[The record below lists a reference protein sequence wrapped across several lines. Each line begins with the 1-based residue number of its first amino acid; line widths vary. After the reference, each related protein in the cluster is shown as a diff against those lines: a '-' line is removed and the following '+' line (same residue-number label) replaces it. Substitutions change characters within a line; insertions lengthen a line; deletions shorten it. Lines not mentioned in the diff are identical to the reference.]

1 MRRGPRGLSSG
12 TSAGLEETGG
22 WHTPGQVPGSGAGD
36 LSTST
41 ALPTRYLLY
50 LTRLSRPTESR
61 DWGEARGQSR
71 ARAGTSLD
79 GILQC
84 TLRNRPDCNGE
95 YSHIHPARSAGPDT
109 AVPGPVFSGPPST
122 YVCTCTCCNQAAH
135 ALTASEDRIHPC
147 PWIHAMSDACGGGR
161 YPATWACFDE
171 SSLHHRR
178 NTRAVLHAYADSLA

>member
-1 MRRGPRGLSSG
+1 MSFL
-12 TSAGLEETGG
+12 
-22 WHTPGQVPGSGAGD
+22 GSGAGD

-50 LTRLSRPTESR
+50 FTRLSRPTESR

-71 ARAGTSLD
+71 ARAGKSLYTA
-79 GILQC
+79 C
-84 TLRNRPDCNGE
+84 TVVVAPRCAYTVRNSPSCGRQSIQTHTAC
-95 YSHIHPARSAGPDT
+95 SFCRARYCGTCAC
-109 AVPGPVFSGPPST
+109 FCGPPRT
-122 YVCTCTCCNQAAH
+122 YVCTCTTRCNQAAH

-171 SSLHHRR
+171 SGLHHRR
-178 NTRAVLHAYADSLA
+178 NTRAVIHAYADSLA